1 MRESESHTMEKRASA
16 LAAPNVPRWAIAI
29 GSFGYVGFS
38 PVASGTVASLIAAAL
53 YYLLPPLQQNLVL
66 IAASVVL
73 LMVGGWA
80 AVLIVSSSD
89 ESDPSFVVSD
99 EVVGQWIALV
109 TPIYQGNLLFV
120 LISFGFFRLFDIGK
134 PFPASFFQR
143 KKGAINIMLDDI
155 VAGIYA
161 NISAHLLLWSISSI
175 WSI

>member
-1 MRESESHTMEKRASA
+1 MENRASTWGP
-16 LAAPNVPRWAIAI
+16 LNVPRWAIAI

-38 PVASGTVASLIAAAL
+38 PVASGTVASVIAAAL
-53 YYLLPPLQQNLVL
+53 YYLLPPLQQNLIL
-66 IAASVVL
+66 MAASLVL
-73 LMVGGWA
+73 MMAGGWA
-80 AVLIVSSSD
+80 VVLIVSSSD

-109 TPIYQGNLLFV
+109 TPIYQGDLLFV
-120 LISFGFFRLFDIGK
+120 LLSFGFFRLFDIGK

-143 KKGAINIMLDDI
+143 KKGAIYIMLDDV

-161 NISAHLLLWSISSI
+161 NISAHLTLWSMSSM

>member
-1 MRESESHTMEKRASA
+1 MENRASTWG
-16 LAAPNVPRWAIAI
+16 PPHVPRWAIAI

-38 PVASGTVASLIAAAL
+38 PVASGTVASVIAVAL
-53 YYLLPPLQQNLVL
+53 YYLLPPLQQNLNL
-66 IAASVVL
+66 MAASLVL
-73 LMVGGWA
+73 MMVGGWA

-109 TPIYQGNLLFV
+109 TPIYQGDL
-120 LISFGFFRLFDIGK
+120 FRLFDIGK

-143 KKGAINIMLDDI
+143 KKGAIYIMLDDV

-161 NISAHLLLWSISSI
+161 NISAHLTLWSMSSI